1 MTYDQPAPA
10 APAKKSKAKGC
21 AGIGCISVVVFVAVI
36 AIASAVSGSKST
48 PTASS
53 SNPAAPAATGS
64 THAAAA
70 PVAAKPRTL
79 LSLKGNGM
87 KNTTQFT
94 TGDNWT
100 IAYTHD
106 CAGFSGGTGNFSVY
120 IDYPNGDIPVNE
132 LGAKG
137 ASSSTATGA
146 GTHTLKIAS
155 ECPWTLTVT
164 G

>member
-1 MTYDQPAPA
+1 MTYDQAAAA

-21 AGIGCISVVVFVAVI
+21 GCLAVVAVVAVI
-36 AIASAVSGSKST
+36 GIGAAMSGKST
-48 PTASS
+48 PTASGTS
-53 SNPAAPAATGS
+53 PATAAATGAA

-70 PVAAKPRTL
+70 PAPAKPKTL
-79 LSLKGNGM
+79 LSLTGNGI
-87 KNTTQFT
+87 KNSPQFT
-94 TGDNWT
+94 TPDTWT
-100 IAYTHD
+100 IKYSYD
-106 CAGFSGGTGNFSVY
+106 CTKIMGGQGNFTVY
-120 IDYPNGDIPVNE
+120 VDYPNGDIPVNE

-146 GTHTLKIAS
+146 GKHTLKVAS

>member
-10 APAKKSKAKGC
+10 TPAPAKKSKAKGC
-21 AGIGCISVVVFVAVI
+21 GLGCLGVVAVVAVI
-36 AIASAVSGSKST
+36 GIAAAMSSKST
-48 PTASS
+48 PTGSSGTPAAGPASHA
-53 SNPAAPAATGS
+53 AAPAP
-64 THAAAA
+64 A
-70 PVAAKPRTL
+70 PAKPKTL
-79 LSLKGNGM
+79 LTLKGNGI
-87 KNTTQFT
+87 KNGPQFT

-100 IAYTHD
+100 INYTYD
-106 CAGFSGGTGNFSVY
+106 CRSFSGGQGNFSVY
-120 IDYPNGDIPVNE
+120 VDYPNGDIPVNE

-146 GTHTLKIAS
+146 GVHTLKVAS

>member
-1 MTYDQPAPA
+1 MTTPEYGQPEPT
-10 APAKKSKAKGC
+10 PAKKSRAKGC
-21 AGIGCISVVVFVAVI
+21 GIGCLAAVAVVAVI
-36 AIASAVSGSKST
+36 GIAAAVSSKST
-48 PTASS
+48 PTVGSS
-53 SNPAAPAATGS
+53 APAVGTAS
-64 THAAAA
+64 HAAAA
-70 PVAAKPRTL
+70 PATTAAAKPKTL
-79 LSLKGNGM
+79 LSLKGNGI
-87 KNTTQFT
+87 KNSPQFT

-100 IAYTHD
+100 IHYSYD
-106 CAGFSGGTGNFSVY
+106 CTSFSGGQGNFSVY
-120 IDYPNGDIPVNE
+120 VDYPTGDIPVNE